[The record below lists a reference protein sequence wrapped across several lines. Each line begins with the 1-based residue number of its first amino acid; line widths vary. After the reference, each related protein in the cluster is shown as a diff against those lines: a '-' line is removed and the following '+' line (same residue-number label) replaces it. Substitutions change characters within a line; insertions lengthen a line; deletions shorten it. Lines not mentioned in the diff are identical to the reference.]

1 MGSETW
7 FRQLVL
13 ILHWLEHGTLLFNRR
28 AWSIWWDFYGKNNQ
42 RTMYQGIWQWSGN
55 ALGQRIQARQ
65 DWDLLL
71 CPNSLSIHFCLL
83 VVLLTISCWL
93 FLKFGIKLVTFLF
106 TAMEKRDKLHCFYF
120 LFFAFRGIFGFL
132 SLTCHNFQFLSWRRA
147 LQ

>member
-13 ILHWLEHGTLLFNRR
+13 ILHWLEHGTLLFNSR

-93 FLKFGIKLVTFLF
+93 FLKLESSWWHSCLLLWRRETKCIVFI
-106 TAMEKRDKLHCFYF
+106 FYF
-120 LFFAFRGIFGFL
+120 FCFSGNIWFSIINL
-132 SLTCHNFQFLSWRRA
+132 S
-147 LQ
+147 